1 MEKWFGNLNIGLAAE
16 HGAAFKED
24 GVWQELIAPIDWD
37 DEIVSILKEFVDK
50 TPGSH
55 LETKKTA
62 LVWHFRCVDDW
73 LAVIREQQLINVLMS
88 PCNRHGLQLMRG
100 NKILEIKSPV
110 YSKAIELKRL
120 LKNGKYDFMLAIGDD
135 VTDEDM
141 FMAMPNNAFS
151 IKVGMMSDT
160 AKYNIPLQADVL
172 PILRTICNMNS

>member
-1 MEKWFGNLNIGLAAE
+1 
-16 HGAAFKED
+16 
-24 GVWQELIAPIDWD
+24 
-37 DEIVSILKEFVDK
+37 
-50 TPGSH
+50 
-55 LETKKTA
+55 
-62 LVWHFRCVDDW
+62 
-73 LAVIREQQLINVLMS
+73 
-88 PCNRHGLQLMRG
+88 
-100 NKILEIKSPV
+100 V